1 MDWIDILQQVGFPIA
16 CVIAL
21 GGFVYKMWQQSKE
34 REDKLY
40 KALSDAISVN
50 QQCVDR
56 LASMDARLEAIET
69 AIIIDK

>member
-1 MDWIDILQQVGFPIA
+1 MNWIDIIQQVGFPIA

-21 GGFVYKMWQQSKE
+21 GVFVYKIWQQSKD
-34 REDKLY
+34 REDKLFS
-40 KALSDAISVN
+40 ALSDATAVN

-69 AIIIDK
+69 VIIDK

>member
-1 MDWIDILQQVGFPIA
+1 MNWIDIIQQVGFPIA

-21 GGFVYKMWQQSKE
+21 GVFVYKIWQQSKD
-34 REDKLY
+34 REDKLFT
-40 KALSDAISVN
+40 ALSDATAVN

-69 AIIIDK
+69 VIIDK